1 MSRFRIDRTAMMMP
15 ALLIAVLVFSLM
27 PGMALAQGAT
37 PPSMTPSGL
46 YETFIAADGDNFTM
60 LLLQQIFGSSIFAVT
75 GDASNTSTLF
85 GDIVGYFNAA
95 VLVVGGVMFLNNL
108 ATGTLQ
114 SAHEGEV
121 MGRNWSSLWAPLRS
135 IMAIALLIP
144 LPNYGGYNTAQ
155 VFTAF
160 IVKNATTFATS
171 VWSISVEKIATGVV
185 PVTAPSATLPQ
196 DVVSEMFLIEMCSVI
211 LNDQF
216 SMGGTATNPDR
227 IVKREVQTPATNIP
241 PSAFGP
247 TQEDLRSRVPLHQSR
262 FSYDRVDSAGN
273 VKEAQICGYYQT
285 PAIPDVI
292 NNRISAP
299 DDSSFDLGTALGT
312 SASANVRNQ
321 FTTLH
326 ENVME
331 NISTR
336 LNAVAQTVYAA
347 HKAKQPGVDI
357 SAQLEQTLITSRAQL
372 ETGYGQIMSAIGS
385 GADRNNEIRQMMIDR
400 ISNQCEEGRACSGE
414 GWIGAGS
421 WYMLIARLNNEIST
435 LFTAE
440 SEAQSSRTAGGVA
453 NPRGWIPWSDN
464 SKQNAL
470 IEEYVSA
477 YDYGVSVFN
486 VAANRMAAQGW
497 PISFVTATNIAA
509 SIEGK
514 EVDTDESGAAGK
526 IRNLMMNAITRFA
539 TPGDQDPMIGIVNF
553 GQTLVPLG
561 SIMILA
567 DIVAPG
573 NVLSTIGGA
582 IATAGATMAIVL
594 PLMPFVFWV
603 MAVTGYFL
611 LVVEAFIAVNLWAL
625 GMLKMDG
632 EGIFGP
638 HSREGWLMILALMF
652 TPVLMV
658 AGFFVGMIIFRITSV
673 IISMGL
679 TVSMAGIF
687 ANANLLF
694 VVCSAF
700 VIAIF
705 MLMIYF
711 MVLERSF
718 SLVAEFPNRVLRW
731 MGAQVNLD
739 TSGADRVRTAAIGS
753 IGATAAGYSTMAR
766 DKNYGP
772 QVAGAIGSLGRR
784 ALGMPPKNS
793 AKGGGST
800 PPPTSPP

>member
-1 MSRFRIDRTAMMMP
+1 MSRFKIDRTAMMMP

-27 PGMALAQGAT
+27 PGMALAQAS
-37 PPSMTPSGL
+37 PPASMTPSGL
-46 YETFIAADGDNFTM
+46 YETFIEGSGDNFTM
-60 LLLQQIFGSSIFAVT
+60 LLLQQIFGSSIFAVA
-75 GDASNTSTLF
+75 GDSSATSTLF

-227 IVKREVQTPATNIP
+227 IVRREVQSSAPNIP
-241 PSAFGP
+241 ASTYTL
-247 TQEDLRSRVPLHQSR
+247 TQEDLRSQVPLYQSR

-292 NNRISAP
+292 NNRISVTG
-299 DDSSFDLGTALGT
+299 DSSFDLGTALGT
-312 SASANVRNQ
+312 SASANVRDR

-326 ENVME
+326 EQVME

-336 LNAVAQTVYAA
+336 LNAIATTAYAA
-347 HKAKQPGVDI
+347 HKAGEPGVDI
-357 SAQLEQTLITSRAQL
+357 SAGLEQALVTSRAQL
-372 ETGYGQIMSAIGS
+372 EAGYGDIMTLIGT
-385 GADRNNEIRQMMIDR
+385 GADKNNEIRRMMIDR
-400 ISNQCEEGRACSGE
+400 ISNQCEDGKACSGE

-440 SEAQSSRTAGGVA
+440 SEAQSSRTAGGAA
-453 NPRGWIPWSDN
+453 NPRGWFWNGN
-464 SKQNAL
+464 SKRSAL
-470 IEEYVSA
+470 IEQYVSA

-497 PISFVTATNIAA
+497 PISFVTATNIAE
-509 SIEGK
+509 SIEGA
-514 EVDTDESGAAGK
+514 EVDTDESGSSGK
-526 IRNLMMNAITRFA
+526 VRNLMMNAITRFA
-539 TPGDQDPMIGIVNF
+539 SPGEQDPMIGIVNF
-553 GQTLVPLG
+553 GQSLVPLG

-567 DIVAPG
+567 DVVAPG

-711 MVLERSF
+711 VVLERSF

-739 TSGADRVRTAAIGS
+739 TSGVDRVRTAAIGS
-753 IGATAAGYSTMAR
+753 IGATAAGYSSMAR

-772 QVAGAIGSLGRR
+772 QVSGAIGTVIRKSFGLS
-784 ALGMPPKNS
+784 PKNS
-793 AKGGGST
+793 ATKGEGT
-800 PPPTSPP
+800 PPTTSQG

>member
-1 MSRFRIDRTAMMMP
+1 MSRFKIDRTAMMMP
-15 ALLIAVLVFSLM
+15 ALLIAVLVCSLM
-27 PGMALAQGAT
+27 PGMALAQAT
-37 PPSMTPSGL
+37 PPASMTPSGL
-46 YETFIAADGDNFTM
+46 YETFIEGSGDNFTM
-60 LLLQQIFGSSIFAVT
+60 LLLQQIFGSSIFAVA
-75 GDASNTSTLF
+75 GDSSATSTLF

-171 VWSISVEKIATGVV
+171 VWSISAEKITTGVM
-185 PVTAPSATLPQ
+185 PVTAPIATLPKE
-196 DVVSEMFLIEMCSVI
+196 VVSEMFLIQLCSVI

-216 SMGGTATNPDR
+216 QMGGTTDTPDR
-227 IVKREVQTPATNIP
+227 IERRDVAALHPVTVSIEELQKH
-241 PSAFGP
+241 S
-247 TQEDLRSRVPLHQSR
+247 SPLNVSR
-262 FSYDRVDSAGN
+262 FSYDRVDHEGN

-292 NNRISAP
+292 NHRISDPA
-299 DDSSFDLGTALGT
+299 DSSFDLGTALGT
-312 SASANVRNQ
+312 AGSTTVRSQ
-321 FTTLH
+321 FETLH
-326 ENVME
+326 KDVM
-331 NISTR
+331 NNLATR
-336 LNAVAQTVYAA
+336 MNAVATTAYNA
-347 HKAKQPGVDI
+347 HKAKAPAPDI
-357 SAQLEQTLITSRAQL
+357 SAALEQALITSRNRL
-372 ETGYGQIMSAIGS
+372 ETGYAQIMNTIGTS
-385 GADRNNEIRQMMIDR
+385 SDRNNEIRQMMIDR
-400 ISNQCEEGRACSGE
+400 ISNNCEPGKACSGE

-440 SEAQSSRTAGGVA
+440 SEVKSYRTAGKNA
-453 NPRGWIPWSDN
+453 NNDRWWWQDN
-464 SKQNAL
+464 SKENAL
-470 IEEYVSA
+470 RDQYVSA
-477 YDYGVSVFN
+477 YDNGVAVFN
-486 VAANRMAAQGW
+486 NAANRMAAQGW
-497 PISFVTATNIAA
+497 PIDFAVATNIADSLTGDDIDA
-509 SIEGK
+509 EKSNGL
-514 EVDTDESGAAGK
+514 VNK
-526 IRNLMMNAITRFA
+526 IRNLMTHAVTAFA
-539 TPGDQDPMIGIVNF
+539 TPGNQDPMIGIVNF
-553 GQTLVPLG
+553 GQTLVPAG
-561 SIMILA
+561 VIIVGA
-567 DIVAPG
+567 DFFLPG
-573 NVLSTIGGA
+573 NVASTVGAA
-582 IATAGATMAIVL
+582 IATAGVTMAVVL

-652 TPVLMV
+652 TPILMV
-658 AGFFVGMIIFRITSV
+658 AGFFVGMIIFRITSI

-679 TVSMAGIF
+679 TVSMAGVF
-687 ANANLLF
+687 ANANVFF
-694 VVCSAF
+694 VIFSTA

-711 MVLERSF
+711 VVLERSF
-718 SLVAEFPNRVLRW
+718 SLVSEFPMRVLRW

-739 TSGADRVRTAAIGS
+739 TSGSDRVRAAALGTVGTS
-753 IGATAAGYSTMAR
+753 ATALGSVAR
-766 DKNYGP
+766 DRNYGP
-772 QVAGAIGSLGRR
+772 AVMARVNNILGR
-784 ALGMPPKNS
+784 NS
-793 AKGGGST
+793 ASEKKGGT
-800 PPPTSPP
+800 PPSLPPSTSGS